1 MDYSC
6 PLCKADLS
14 HRRLKRVPLG
24 GESSWLALRWHLE
37 CPGCKDAIQ
46 SRQHQTEEAFFAA
59 VLILPLLLN
68 SFARVIGLKGSF
80 VDFLAIVA
88 FMVIGAFAV
97 RAFVIPKDWERYVPF
112 RENRL

>member
-1 MDYSC
+1 LARFALASRMSGMQ
-6 PLCKADLS
+6 
-14 HRRLKRVPLG
+14 RRN
-24 GESSWLALRWHLE
+24 SIA
-37 CPGCKDAIQ
+37 
-46 SRQHQTEEAFFAA
+46 QHQTEKAFVAA

-88 FMVIGAFAV
+88 LTVIGAFAV
-97 RAFVIPKDWERYVPF
+97 RTFVISKDWERYVPF